1 MNWLDRAIG
10 FVAPRSALR
19 RASARLALR
28 AYDGAAVGLRTEGWI
43 TPATS
48 ADTEIAMGLPRL
60 RDRSRDL
67 IRNNPHAKKAVNVWT
82 NNLVGSGII
91 PRAKSGNET
100 LDKAAN
106 ELWET
111 WSKQADAQGNNSNVP
126 GLMDLAV
133 RTMVSGGEALIRR
146 RPRRAEDGLAV
157 PLQLQVMEGDF
168 LDHNKTGPTIGG
180 RRAKNGVEF
189 DAIGR
194 RSAYWLFK
202 DHPGDSSASFAGG
215 NGSAPIPASEIV
227 HLYRKERDQM
237 RGEPWASPVIRRF
250 RDLDDY
256 DVAEIVRKKTEACI
270 VGVVLGGEEGEG
282 DGVASPLAQN
292 PDGLAVK
299 DSKGRVIERI
309 QPGMFAYSHS
319 GKKIEFNTPQ
329 SDGGYPGYTNVSLHA
344 VSAGYLLPYELM
356 TGDLAAVNFS
366 SSRVGLVEFRRL
378 ATAIQWLIIIP
389 IALDP
394 IWRWFCEA
402 AWLAGKLPVP
412 YVPVEWA
419 PEAFES
425 VNPID
430 DANADLIRL
439 RSGIMTLKQAIAKTG
454 FDPDAILNE
463 HAETFALL
471 DKLALTFDSDP
482 RKTARGGNEQ
492 PSQQSQPDPPKPKQT
507 NLRPVK

>member
-10 FVAPRSALR
+10 FVAPTSALR

-43 TPATS
+43 TPSTS
-48 ADTEIAMGLPRL
+48 ADTEIGMGLGRL

-67 IRNNPHAKKAVNVWT
+67 ERNNPHARKAVNVWA

-91 PRAKSGNET
+91 PRAKSGNES

-106 ELWET
+106 ELWAT
-111 WSKQADAQGNNSNVP
+111 WSMEADAEGNSDVY
-126 GLMDLAV
+126 GLMDVMV
-133 RTMVSGGEALIRR
+133 RGMVRDGESLVRR

-157 PLQLQVMEGDF
+157 PLQLQVMEGDY
-168 LDHNKTGPTIGG
+168 LDLNKTGPTIAG
-180 RRAKNGVEF
+180 RLARNGVEF

-194 RSAYWLFK
+194 RSAYWLFR
-202 DHPGDSSASFAGG
+202 DHPGDSHVSFGG
-215 NGSAPIPASEIV
+215 GSVAIPASEVV
-227 HLYRKERDQM
+227 HLYRKERGQTRGAPWVAPVM
-237 RGEPWASPVIRRF
+237 RAL

-256 DVAEIVRKKTEACI
+256 HVAEIVRKKTEACI
-270 VGVVLGGEEGEG
+270 VGVVLGGEEG

-292 PDGLAVK
+292 AEGLAVK
-299 DSKGRVIERI
+299 DSKGRPIERI
-309 QPGMFAYSHS
+309 QPGMFAYSHA
-319 GKKIEFNTPQ
+319 GRTIEWNNPQ
-329 SDGGYPGYTNVSLHA
+329 ADGGFAAYTDVSLHSIA
-344 VSAGYLLPYELM
+344 AGYLLPYELL
-356 TGDLAAVNFS
+356 TGDLSGVNFS

-378 ATAIQWLIIIP
+378 CEAIQWHVIIQ
-389 IALDP
+389 IALEP

-412 YVPVEWA
+412 LVPVEWA
-419 PEAFES
+419 PPAFES

-430 DANADLIRL
+430 DANADLIKM
-439 RSGIMTLKQAIAKTG
+439 RSGSRTLRQVIAATG
-454 FDPDAILNE
+454 FDPDAIMKE

-471 DKLALTFDSDP
+471 DRLGLTFDSDP

-492 PSQQSQPDPPKPKQT
+492 PSQSKDDPPKPKQT